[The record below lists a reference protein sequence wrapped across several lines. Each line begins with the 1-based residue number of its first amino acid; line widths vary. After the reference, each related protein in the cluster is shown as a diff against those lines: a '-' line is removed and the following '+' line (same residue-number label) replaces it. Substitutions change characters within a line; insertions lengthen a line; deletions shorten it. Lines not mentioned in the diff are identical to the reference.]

1 MALTLDEERIKPETP
16 EANLWRAVIDQAI
29 GYLAQG
35 KLRAAAIEWFAS
47 AARGPGSLRWACDH
61 LDLNASAVW
70 RALNKAGE
78 KHAQT
83 RGVVI

>member
-1 MALTLDEERIKPETP
+1 MELTLHQQQIKTDIP

-29 GYLAQG
+29 GDLAQT
-35 KLRAAAIEWFAS
+35 KLRAAALDWFAS
-47 AARGPGSLRWACDH
+47 AARGPGSFRWACDH

-78 KHAQT
+78 KTMHRT
-83 RGVVI
+83 